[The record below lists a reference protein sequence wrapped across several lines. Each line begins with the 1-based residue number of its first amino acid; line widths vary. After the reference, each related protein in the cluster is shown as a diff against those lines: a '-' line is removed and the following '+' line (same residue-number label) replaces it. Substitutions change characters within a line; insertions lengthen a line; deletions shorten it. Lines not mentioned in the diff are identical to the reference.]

1 MTKKLYCAVVPKQ
14 TLIDT
19 TQVHRGT
26 AHTCPS
32 NSSVGTTSR
41 RLVRPERARGRT
53 GRCVINRRNQQV
65 CIQYDRDGGHLHSRR
80 CCFSFCRIRWSLLPL
95 SSPFRLSSV
104 SRSAI
109 PSLSLPS
116 SSSFSHPA
124 PRLIALLAQVVFARL
139 LIVALF
145 RVFCTMIAV
154 ANRCLAVVVL
164 SYRSLSLYLHSSPC
178 STLDRL
184 DAVTWFGLLLLN
196 PPLSLSCAS
205 SLLSSLSSR
214 TRFVPH
220 ETKLSLRH
228 LQDLFPIYSTR
239 CSALIAWP
247 AV

>member
-1 MTKKLYCAVVPKQ
+1 MPHSLVTAS
-14 TLIDT
+14 TL
-19 TQVHRGT
+19 
-26 AHTCPS
+26 
-32 NSSVGTTSR
+32 
-41 RLVRPERARGRT
+41 
-53 GRCVINRRNQQV
+53 
-65 CIQYDRDGGHLHSRR
+65 
-80 CCFSFCRIRWSLLPL
+80 FPL
-95 SSPFRLSSV
+95 SLVFGFTACDPFT
-104 SRSAI
+104 
-109 PSLSLPS
+109 
-116 SSSFSHPA
+116 
-124 PRLIALLAQVVFARL
+124 
-139 LIVALF
+139 LF
-145 RVFCTMIAV
+145 
-154 ANRCLAVVVL
+154 AVVVL
-164 SYRSLSLYLHSSPC
+164 FLSSRSSPHRFHRSAGLGGASLCCLSSLVSAFLHPDCKFESLFGCRGSFLSLSLYLHSSPC

>member
-1 MTKKLYCAVVPKQ
+1 MTTKLYCTVINTK
-14 TLIDT
+14 IDT

-53 GRCVINRRNQQV
+53 GRCVINRRNLQV
-65 CIQYDRDGGHLHSRR
+65 CIQYDRDGGRLRSRR
-80 CCFSFCRIRWSLLPL
+80 FFCFCLCRIRWSLLPL

-164 SYRSLSLYLHSSPC
+164 SYR
-178 STLDRL
+178 
-184 DAVTWFGLLLLN
+184 
-196 PPLSLSCAS
+196 PL
-205 SLLSSLSSR
+205 
-214 TRFVPH
+214 
-220 ETKLSLRH
+220 
-228 LQDLFPIYSTR
+228 
-239 CSALIAWP
+239 
-247 AV
+247 